1 MRAAVVLATLALL
14 ASSSLAVVDDAA
26 APSPARAPNPG
37 EDPASTSGP
46 GGFPTKTD
54 VSLMR
59 WISAKGGAFVG
70 VGVYSFVAPGDADDS
85 ELTDARYGSRA
96 MYAKDAD
103 VTNGAEVFRIPTD
116 AVMTA
121 PSEAAGPV
129 LNRLASL
136 DPEWALATMLLRE
149 RSMGDASPHAA
160 FVDAMY
166 AHPPW
171 GARVGKMP
179 RGSDADAALRETR
192 AGDSLA
198 RWRDDHTRAWLAVES
213 LCVRRHPKEFP
224 PGPYFNPRVFEE
236 ALAMVHAS
244 SVRFPAA
251 SIGVDGL
258 FTSNE
263 YASDGKSGKASSLA
277 AALVP
282 IAHLMP
288 HDPRGTVPCVTVHG
302 DGGTPTFV
310 VKAAGGAPGTELT
323 CNRAP
328 AKYLD
333 FGDDERKSM
342 TRGRMTDAEA
352 LARFG
357 TVGPGRNVHDRL
369 PLSLPIESL
378 LEHDG
383 DARVNAHRKE
393 MIHGCGD
400 SAEYAFDAN
409 GPTRELICALRVA
422 TATDAEISE
431 LAARHTGKKKKKKK
445 KKDTP
450 EAVFAKMV
458 SEDSEAAALASLYET
473 AAAILDSYPTS
484 DAEDEAILRRGLR
497 EETEEPEGAEGA
509 DTAVRAELAVVGET
523 REAVRCRLREKL
535 LVIEALNALRVA
547 AERRLK
553 GNVPF
558 ELRTDFGDGAAGGTK
573 RREGVEMSPPDG
585 FEARKAHYKSDEL

>member
-1 MRAAVVLATLALL
+1 MTAAVVLATLALL
-14 ASSSLAVVDDAA
+14 ASSSLADVDDAA

-85 ELTDARYGSRA
+85 GLTDARYGSRA

-103 VTNGAEVFRIPTD
+103 VTNGAEVFRIPAD

-192 AGDSLA
+192 AGDSLSK
-198 RWRDDHTRAWLAVES
+198 WRDDYTRAWLAVES
-213 LCVRRHPKEFP
+213 LCLRRHPKEFP
-224 PGPYFNPRVFEE
+224 PGPHFNPRVFEE

-258 FTSNE
+258 FTRNE
-263 YASDGKSGKASSLA
+263 YASDGKTGKTCSLA

-288 HDPRGTVPCVTVHG
+288 HDPRGTEPCVTVHER

-333 FGDDERKSM
+333 FGDDEREST

-357 TVGPGRNVHDRL
+357 TVGPGRNAHDRL
-369 PLSLPIESL
+369 PLSLPMKSL
-378 LEHDG
+378 LEHDDG

-400 SAEYAFDAN
+400 AAEYGEVIFMCV
-409 GPTRELICALRVA
+409 CAIRM
-422 TATDAEISE
+422 T
-431 LAARHTGKKKKKKK
+431 
-445 KKDTP
+445 
-450 EAVFAKMV
+450 VFFV
-458 SEDSEAAALASLYET
+458 SSL
-473 AAAILDSYPTS
+473 
-484 DAEDEAILRRGLR
+484 
-497 EETEEPEGAEGA
+497 
-509 DTAVRAELAVVGET
+509 
-523 REAVRCRLREKL
+523 
-535 LVIEALNALRVA
+535 
-547 AERRLK
+547 
-553 GNVPF
+553 
-558 ELRTDFGDGAAGGTK
+558 
-573 RREGVEMSPPDG
+573 
-585 FEARKAHYKSDEL
+585 